1 MPDTIVAETVRNFLG
16 EAEAGRA
23 RKLVRGCVRCGMCTA
38 VCPTYALTGDEL
50 DGPRGRIH
58 LVRDILQSGAASPA
72 AVRHLDRCLG
82 CRACETA
89 CPSGVQYGEL
99 ADIGRHFV
107 LQNDS
112 NVRPLSARLS
122 RAVVAGFFSNPALVK
137 TAALLARMS
146 APLLPAGL
154 RNTIAPNI
162 LKGGARKMDSFESET
177 DSETETES
185 KTKTHPRKIIALP
198 GCVEGA
204 FAPGGFAALKKIAA
218 AAEVEVV
225 SPKGARCCGALRL
238 HLGMRNEALAD
249 IAQTRNAW
257 RSAADDNA
265 EAIVSPSSGCE
276 AVLRE
281 HSKLSDSASASDSN
295 IGSDSDSNSNSD
307 SASPCA
313 FPPVLNPAEFVA
325 AEWQS
330 IAPKLRPLNEKVRV
344 AFHAPCTL
352 RNAMRMENAPAEILS
367 RAGYEITPI
376 ADAHMCCGSAGTYSL
391 LQPKMAR
398 ELRRRKVR
406 NLQAANADRVA
417 TANVGCQMFLSA
429 KTPVVHWLELLAERL
444 E

>member
-1 MPDTIVAETVRNFLG
+1 MPDTVVAESVRDFLG
-16 EAEAGRA
+16 EAEAKRA

-58 LVRDILQSGAASPA
+58 LVRDILQSGQASPA

-137 TAALLARMS
+137 AAAFVARMS
-146 APLLPAGL
+146 APLLPTGL
-154 RNTIAPNI
+154 RNTLAPKI
-162 LKGGARKMDSFESET
+162 LKGDAHKGGARKMDSFESK
-177 DSETETES
+177 TESES
-185 KTKTHPRKIIALP
+185 KTHSRKIIALP

-225 SPKGARCCGALRL
+225 SPKDARCCGALRL
-238 HLGMRNEALAD
+238 HLGMRKEALAD
-249 IAQTRNAW
+249 IAQTQRAW
-257 RSAADDNA
+257 RSAFENNA
-265 EAIVSPSSGCE
+265 EAVVSPSSGCE
-276 AVLRE
+276 AVMRE
-281 HSKLSDSASASDSN
+281 HSKLSNSD
-295 IGSDSDSNSNSD
+295 SD
-307 SASPCA
+307 SASPGA
-313 FPPVLNPAEFVA
+313 FPPVLNPAEFVER
-325 AEWQS
+325 EWKS
-330 IAPKLRPLNEKVRV
+330 IALKLRPLNGKIRV

-352 RNAMRMENAPAEILS
+352 RNALRMENAPAQILS
-367 RAGYEITPI
+367 RAGYEMIPI

-406 NLQAANADRVA
+406 NLQAAGPDRVA

-429 KTPVVHWLELLAERL
+429 KTPVSHWLELLAERL
-444 E
+444 EE